1 MKHLSLLALIA
12 CSVACA
18 PVDDA
23 ELPGTGANAEAAS
36 YTATTPACTSP
47 TICYDT
53 GLITPSG
60 GSCRTPPSPV
70 SCTYNRTV
78 FEPTSK
84 PSRACNVATDCR
96 RVDLRQV
103 GPIRAVAVNV
113 NSLAAVQ
120 SWHQANCGGAI
131 LASNNVVTD
140 DGAVSGTVVM
150 ACCNNAC
157 VTKR

>member
-23 ELPGTGANAEAAS
+23 ELSGTGANAEAAS
-36 YTATTPACTSP
+36 YTSTPPSCTSP
-47 TICYDT
+47 TVCYDP
-53 GLITPSG
+53 GILSPA

-70 SCTYNRTV
+70 ACVYNRTY

-84 PSRACNVATDCR
+84 PGRACNVATDCR
-96 RVDLRQV
+96 RVDLRQIGQV
-103 GPIRAVAVNV
+103 RAVAVNA

-131 LASNNVVTD
+131 PASNNVVTD
-140 DGAVSGTVVM
+140 DGAVSGMVVM
-150 ACCNNAC
+150 ACCNNLC
-157 VTKR
+157 VTRR

>member
-23 ELPGTGANAEAAS
+23 ELSGTGANAEAAS
-36 YTATTPACTSP
+36 YTPTAPVCTSP
-47 TICYDT
+47 TVCFQT
-53 GLITPSG
+53 GSFGPSG
-60 GSCRTPPSPV
+60 TACRTPPSPV
-70 SCTYNRTV
+70 YCNNNRAY

-84 PSRACNVATDCR
+84 PGRGCNVATDCR

-103 GPIRAVAVNV
+103 GAIRAVAVNV

-120 SWHQANCGGAI
+120 SWHQANCGSISAT
-131 LASNNVVTD
+131 NNVVTD

-150 ACCNNAC
+150 ACCNNLC
-157 VTKR
+157 VTRR